1 MSLKQTSNTP
11 IVGRAEAAFRSAF
24 ERLRTN
30 KPNLMSKGTQ
40 VTQNNVAREAGL
52 DPSALKKAR
61 FPHLVAEIQAW
72 VENSAETTT
81 RSQRQTVIAQRTRS
95 RELRVRL
102 EAMKTQRDHALAL
115 LVEADARILEL
126 IAENTRLKAT
136 LPPTNVTMIRG

>member
-1 MSLKQTSNTP
+1 MSLKQTSNAP

-52 DPSALKKAR
+52 DPSALKKDR

-72 VENSAETTT
+72 VENSAKTTT
-81 RSQRQTVIAQRTRS
+81 RSPRQTVIAQRTRS

-102 EAMKTQRDHALAL
+102 DSMKSQRDHALAL

-126 IAENTRLKAT
+126 TIENTRLKAT
-136 LPPTNVTMIRG
+136 LPPTNVTLIRG